1 MFPQIQPF
9 YGLGN
14 ANIRWFGLYFFPF
27 QASGEDVKN
36 INVATE
42 SWKNNES
49 ENKQGS
55 CYLTNTLPI
64 RSNQHVA
71 MWPAL
76 FSPSETMERGPWGFY
91 PLLPLLM
98 SSLFNGF

>member
-1 MFPQIQPF
+1 MFLQIQPF

-14 ANIRWFGLYFFPF
+14 ANIPLLGLYFFPF

-55 CYLTNTLPI
+55 CSLTNTLPI
-64 RSNQHVA
+64 RKPPACTYVAGSFLPQGDYGGWALRVLPTVTPPHV
-71 MWPAL
+71 
-76 FSPSETMERGPWGFY
+76 
-91 PLLPLLM
+91 LPL
-98 SSLFNGF
+98 